1 VGTQKEGGAGS
12 ALAAVV
18 WCQQPSITVLG
29 KDGGMGNWPDPLKIL
44 IVRRCD
50 GAIASMPLPASLRP
64 AFQGLERNVV
74 RQHAVALE
82 AAVRAALPGL
92 LLRPGDPKSLA
103 AVLHGPNRATPGT
116 LRVFG
121 RAIGYDLC
129 DVDVS
134 AAPCAPEA

>member
-1 VGTQKEGGAGS
+1 VGTQKEGSAGS

-18 WCQQPSITVLG
+18 WCQQPSITVLD
-29 KDGGMGNWPDPLKIL
+29 KQGGMGIWPDPLKIL

-64 AFQGLERNVV
+64 AFHGLERNVV
-74 RQHAVALE
+74 RQHAAALE
-82 AAVRAALPGL
+82 AAVRAALSGL

-103 AVLHGPNRATPGT
+103 AVLHGPSRATPGT

-134 AAPCAPEA
+134 ATPCAPEP

>member
-1 VGTQKEGGAGS
+1 MGTQKEAGAGS

-29 KDGGMGNWPDPLKIL
+29 SGGGIGNWPDPLKIL
-44 IVRRCD
+44 IVRRRD

-74 RQHAVALE
+74 RQHAAALE

-92 LLRPGDPKSLA
+92 PLRPGDCKSLA

-121 RAIGYDLC
+121 KAIGYDLC
-129 DVDVS
+129 DVDVP
-134 AAPCAPEA
+134 AVPCAPEA